1 MSARL
6 MRSYTHGRGSRTQS
20 RRPAHRTPR
29 AATFVLGS
37 HSSFASQYSLDETA
51 PATYK
56 GLAPPR
62 IESTQESILRAVA
75 ALQRLVRQGDAEAR
89 QTMQDLVPVAACL
102 GEYGHSA
109 ALLAGA
115 RARPY
120 MGIAMAPD
128 IHLFLVCAMSP
139 NTQYEDSFVSFL
151 RSSVVIFPAPK
162 RFHKD
167 VAWPAS
173 HAQSLTGLLKS
184 CLPSLLSLYPCVAIK
199 DVAFDARVS
208 IFRAFRALLLGSH
221 RERVAFFSAHC
232 AVLRICILEYVF
244 YFMASVTPMPATR
257 YMRLVDVAALR
268 TNAFNIGQQLRVDL
282 NTEFAALAPRADP
295 WDAGVLAAVFA
306 RISDRC
312 KIMFD
317 RNARSGKTVMAP
329 LRSLDVRAPP
339 PPHRAPHKQQ
349 HELLLRECM
358 HHVATLPFTEE
369 FAVFETSC
377 RRRGIHSA
385 HMQVLWS
392 TFQAVRVHELTGGVV
407 RAQLRAIARLSPV
420 NSLKTKTISSL
431 LVCLF
436 CCQFNLFP
444 TFRYDIRQRTYTCNK
459 CEIAGSAVEINMVG
473 RVVVIMGTPLV
484 LSVPE
489 CAVVVWNGCYQEFAR
504 GADVPREPVVPWG
517 RLSVSSFFGA
527 LLRATLPMQF
537 ITQEHPEAPATWPCA
552 SAELMLARGAG
563 RTESVALAEGA
574 ALKRCC
580 MCRNSVVAQRYLLLD
595 AHNMCMVT
603 VCVCSRH
610 AVAQRFIHSTVVT
623 VADYLDMIAHMRA

>member
-6 MRSYTHGRGSRTQS
+6 MLSYTHGRGSRTQS
-20 RRPAHRTPR
+20 RRPAHR
-29 AATFVLGS
+29 AARSAAFVLGS
-37 HSSFASQYSLDETA
+37 HSSFASVSSLRETP

-62 IESTQESILRAVA
+62 VDNTRDSIQRAVC

-102 GEYGHSA
+102 GEYAHSA
-109 ALLAGA
+109 ALLAAA

-120 MGIAMAPD
+120 LGIAMAPD

-173 HAQSLTGLLKS
+173 HHQSLTGLLKA
-184 CLPSLLSLYPCVAIK
+184 CLPSLLSLYPSVATK

-208 IFRAFRALLLGSH
+208 IFKVFRALLVGSH
-221 RERVAFFSAHC
+221 RARVAFFSEHS
-232 AVLRICILEYVF
+232 AVLRICILEYVY

-257 YMRLVDVAALR
+257 YMRLVDIATLR

-282 NTEFAALAPRADP
+282 NTEFAALAQHTDP
-295 WDAGVLAAVFA
+295 WGAGVVAGVFA
-306 RISDRC
+306 RISDKC
-312 KIMFD
+312 KVMFD
-317 RNARSGKTVMAP
+317 RNARSGKAIMAP
-329 LRSLDVRAPP
+329 LRSLDVKHAP
-339 PPHRAPHKQQ
+339 PPHRAPQKQQ

-369 FAVFETSC
+369 FVVFEASC
-377 RRRGIHSA
+377 RRRGIPGA
-385 HMQVLWS
+385 HMQALWS
-392 TFQAVRVHELTGGVV
+392 TFQAVRVFELTGGIV
-407 RAQLRAIARLSPV
+407 RAQLQAIAHLSPV

-444 TFRYDIRQRTYTCNK
+444 TFLYDIRQRTYTCNK
-459 CEIAGSAVEINMVG
+459 CEIPGSAVEINMIG
-473 RVVVIMGTPLV
+473 RVVVIMNTPLV
-484 LSVPE
+484 LSVPD
-489 CAVVVWNGCYQEFAR
+489 CCVVVWNGCYQDFTSGAEVAR
-504 GADVPREPVVPWG
+504 VPVVPWG

-527 LLRATLPMQF
+527 LLRATLPMQY
-537 ITQEHPEAPATWPCA
+537 ITQEQADAPATWPCA
-552 SAELMLARGAG
+552 SVELMLARSAG
-563 RTESVALAEGA
+563 RTASMPLAEHSM
-574 ALKRCC
+574 LRRCC

-595 AHNMCMVT
+595 IHNMCMVT

-610 AVAQRFIHSTVVT
+610 AVAMRFINTTVVT
-623 VADYLDMIAHMRA
+623 VTDYLHMIEHMRS